1 MCWSYVLGLFTPSVD
16 SLMPGLHFAEGAAL
30 WKLVGGYSSL

>member
-16 SLMPGLHFAEGAAL
+16 SLLAGLHFAEGAAL
-30 WKLVGGYSSL
+30 WKLVGVCSSL